1 MSILD
6 ELNKQADVIK
16 SEQSAE
22 KLLQAQQEAFY
33 RSDILPKLEYIYSW
47 LFELTE
53 NLNLIKP
60 DTKAQYNI
68 EYYGELPVLQQDG
81 YRISV
86 DSRLDMKKI
95 ALTFECFAE
104 GKITQGIEGKRNIE
118 QYVEYLRGTKLTF
131 DRRDQVNNA
140 SEETET
146 EFDIE
151 LRVPVT
157 FGFIANI
164 ESGCIDMSIRNFDQF
179 GLRKIQ
185 IKPCDVT
192 EDFMDK
198 VGRYLIRERE
208 DFYKL
213 DISEDE
219 REQIRIRLHAE
230 QEQHS
235 RELHEQEER
244 ERVEKNQNEA
254 NRPGLLNS
262 LKHLAR
268 NK

>member
-6 ELNKQADVIK
+6 ELKKQADVIK
-16 SEQSAE
+16 SEQTAE
-22 KLLQAQQEAFY
+22 KLLQAEHEAFY

-53 NLNLIKP
+53 HLNLIKP
-60 DTKAQYNI
+60 DIKAHYSI
-68 EYYGELPVLQQDG
+68 EHYGELPVLQQEG

-86 DSRLDMKKI
+86 DSRLDMKKL
-95 ALTFECFAE
+95 ALTFECVAD
-104 GKITQGIEGKRNIE
+104 GKITQGVEGKRNIE
-118 QYVEYLRGTKLTF
+118 QYVEYLQATRLPF
-131 DRRDQVNNA
+131 IRRDQMLNA
-140 SEETET
+140 SEAMES

-164 ESGCIDMSIRNFDQF
+164 ESGCIDMSIRNFDH
-179 GLRKIQ
+179 LEVRQ
-185 IKPCDVT
+185 IPLKPGDVT
-192 EDFMDK
+192 EDFMDNI
-198 VGRYLIRERE
+198 GRYLIRERE

-219 REQIRIRLHAE
+219 REQIRIRLRAE
-230 QEQHS
+230 QVQHN
-235 RELHEQEER
+235 RELYDQEIK
-244 ERVEKNQNEA
+244 EKESRKDSH
-254 NRPGLLNS
+254 RPGLLDS

-268 NK
+268 NR